1 MAPNEGRTLKG
12 WAMWE
17 NPAERYSD
25 DENQLDNLCSA
36 WAKSALAWRTGM
48 RYGHKNGEVRCQS
61 FVQVHEMLEA
71 YRKRFEGGD
80 TYALLQAVSYSA
92 EENVPL
98 PTWLA
103 EAFAKSLKSFAT
115 KGGPTSLDDVFKSV
129 SLPTKT
135 PQKLENARRDWEV
148 GVWLWRE
155 AWQLA
160 IDDKSITSFE
170 QLVEELLKHKPPD
183 KAPWRQWPVKKTTA
197 KRLILMIDKNQGA
210 MLNWPAS
217 KALSQFFAKRRKQ
230 VT

>member
-1 MAPNEGRTLKG
+1 MRDDAT
-12 WAMWE
+12 A
-17 NPAERYSD
+17 RYNN
-25 DENQLDNLCSA
+25 DECQLDKVCSA

-48 RYGHKNGEVRCQS
+48 RYGHENGSLRLMS

-103 EAFAKSLKSFAT
+103 EAFAKSIKSFAM

-129 SLPTKT
+129 SLPTNT
-135 PQKLENARRDWEV
+135 PQKIENARRDWEV
-148 GVWLWRE
+148 GAWLWRD

-160 IDDKSITSFE
+160 IDDESITSFE
-170 QLVEELLKHKPPD
+170 QLVEQLLQHPPPD
-183 KAPWRQWPVKKTTA
+183 KAPWRQWPVKDTKA
-197 KRLILMIDKNQGA
+197 RKLILMIDKNQGE

-217 KALSQFFAKRRKQ
+217 KSLSQYLAKRRKQ